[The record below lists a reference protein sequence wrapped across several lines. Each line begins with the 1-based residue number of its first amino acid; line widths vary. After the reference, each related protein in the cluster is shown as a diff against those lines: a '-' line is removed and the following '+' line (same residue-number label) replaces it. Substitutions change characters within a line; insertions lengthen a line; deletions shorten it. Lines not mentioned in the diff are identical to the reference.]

1 MNFFIRK
8 EEKYAMQKIRFGTTL
23 YVGDESLKRLSDFKN
38 EKILIVTDSFIASSE
53 LLSHIK
59 SYIDSSTETMVFSE
73 VIPDPPID
81 NIVAG
86 LESSKGFSAT
96 ILLAIGGGSAI
107 DAAKAMLY
115 FGKLTDRFRGIRFVT
130 IPTTSGTGS
139 EVTNFSIITD
149 DEKGTKYPLI
159 TDQILPDEAIIDS
172 GLVAGLPPKQTADT
186 GIDVLTHAIEAY
198 VSTSANDIS
207 DALSEKAICY
217 VFTYLERAY
226 KDGNDKVAREKMHM
240 ASTMAGM
247 AFNTASLG
255 LNHGIAH
262 AAGARWHIPHGRING
277 ILLPNIIRYNAGII
291 EGDYRKNNSPVANR
305 YAEIA
310 KFLGLN
316 AGNAQMGVRSLVNA
330 ILALE
335 KTLSIPKSLSEWG
348 VNKEQFESDK
358 NVIAEAALADR
369 CTATNPIVPTK
380 EDIISVLGKSF
391 K

>member
-1 MNFFIRK
+1 
-8 EEKYAMQKIRFGTTL
+8 MQEIKFGTTL
-23 YVGDESLKRLSDFKN
+23 YVGEDSLKRLSDFKN

-59 SYIDSSTETMVFSE
+59 SYIDSSTETMEFSE

-86 LESSKGFSAT
+86 LESSKGFPAT

-149 DEKGTKYPLI
+149 AEKGTKYPMV
-159 TDQILPDEAIIDS
+159 TDQILPDEAILDS

-198 VSTSANDIS
+198 VSTKANDIS

-226 KDGNDKVAREKMHM
+226 KDGNDKVAREKMHI

-247 AFNTASLG
+247 AFNLASLG

-291 EGDYRKNNSPVANR
+291 EGNYSKNTTPAASR
-305 YAEIA
+305 YSKIS

-316 AGNAQMGVRSLVNA
+316 AGNPQMGVRSLVNA
-330 ILALE
+330 ILSLE
-335 KTLSIPKSLSEWG
+335 KALSIPKSLSEWG
-348 VNKEQFESDK
+348 VNKDQFELDK

-391 K
+391 I

>member
-1 MNFFIRK
+1 
-8 EEKYAMQKIRFGTTL
+8 MQEIRFGTTL
-23 YVGDESLKRLSDFKN
+23 YVGEDSLKRLSDFKN

-59 SYIDSSTETMVFSE
+59 SFIDSSSETMVFSE

-149 DEKGTKYPLI
+149 AEKGTKYPLV
-159 TDQILPDEAIIDS
+159 TDQILPDEAILDS
-172 GLVAGLPPKQTADT
+172 ALIAGLPPKQTADT

-198 VSTSANDIS
+198 VSTKANDIS

-226 KDGNDKVAREKMHM
+226 KDGNDKVAREKMHI

-291 EGDYRKNNSPVANR
+291 EGNYSKNTTPSASR
-305 YAEIA
+305 YSKIA

-316 AGNAQMGVRSLVNA
+316 AGNPQMGVRSLVNA
-330 ILALE
+330 ILSLE
-335 KTLSIPKSLSEWG
+335 KALSIPKSLSEWG
-348 VNKEQFESDK
+348 VNKDQFESDK
-358 NVIAEAALADR
+358 SVIAEAALADC

-380 EDIISVLGKSF
+380 EDIISILGKSF
-391 K
+391 I

>member
-1 MNFFIRK
+1 
-8 EEKYAMQKIRFGTTL
+8 MQEIKFGTTL
-23 YVGDESLKRLSDFKN
+23 YVGEDSLKRLTDFKN

-86 LESSKGFSAT
+86 LESSKGFPAT

-149 DEKGTKYPLI
+149 AEKGTKYPMV
-159 TDQILPDEAIIDS
+159 TDQILPDEAILDS

-198 VSTSANDIS
+198 VSTKANDIS

-226 KDGNDKVAREKMHM
+226 KDGNDKVAREKMHI

-247 AFNTASLG
+247 AFNLASLG

-291 EGDYRKNNSPVANR
+291 EGNYSKNTTPAASR
-305 YAEIA
+305 YSKIS

-316 AGNAQMGVRSLVNA
+316 AGNPQMGVRSLVNA
-330 ILALE
+330 ILSLE
-335 KTLSIPKSLSEWG
+335 KALSIPKSLSEWG
-348 VNKEQFESDK
+348 VNKDQFELDK

-391 K
+391 I

>member
-1 MNFFIRK
+1 
-8 EEKYAMQKIRFGTTL
+8 MQKIRFGTTL
-23 YVGDESLKRLSDFKN
+23 YIGEESLKRLSDFKN

-53 LLSHIK
+53 LLSHIRN
-59 SYIDSSTETMVFSE
+59 YIDSSTEIMVFSE

-86 LESSKGFSAT
+86 LEYSKGFPAT

-115 FGKLTDRFRGIRFVT
+115 FGKLTDRFSGIRFVT

-159 TDQILPDEAIIDS
+159 TDQILPDEAILDS

-207 DALSEKAICY
+207 DALSEKAIRY
-217 VFTYLERAY
+217 VFTYLDRAY
-226 KDGNDKVAREKMHM
+226 KDGNDKEAREKMHM

-247 AFNTASLG
+247 AFNIASLG

-277 ILLPNIIRYNAGII
+277 ILLPNVIRYNAGVI
-291 EGDYRKNNSPVANR
+291 EGNYSKNTTPAANR

-316 AGNAQMGVRSLVNA
+316 AGSAQIGVRSLVNA

-335 KTLSIPKSLSEWG
+335 KRLSIPKNLSEWG
-348 VNKEQFESDK
+348 VSKEKFESDK

-369 CTATNPIVPTK
+369 STSTNPIVPTK
-380 EDIISVLGKSF
+380 EDVINILRKSF
-391 K
+391 I

>member
-1 MNFFIRK
+1 
-8 EEKYAMQKIRFGTTL
+8 MQEIRFGTTL
-23 YVGDESLKRLSDFKN
+23 YIGTESLKRLSDFKN
-38 EKILIVTDSFIASSE
+38 EKIFIVTDSFIASSE
-53 LLSHIK
+53 LLPHIK
-59 SYIDSSTETMVFSE
+59 SYIDSSTETMVFSG

-86 LESSKGFSAT
+86 LEYSKGFPAT

-107 DAAKAMLY
+107 DAAKAILY
-115 FGKLTDRFRGIRFVT
+115 FGKLTDRFSEIRFVT

-149 DEKGTKYPLI
+149 DEKEIKYPLI
-159 TDQILPDEAIIDS
+159 TDEILPDEAILDS

-207 DALSEKAICY
+207 DALSEKAIRY
-217 VFTYLERAY
+217 VFTYLDRAY
-226 KDGNDKVAREKMHM
+226 KDGNDKEAREKMHM

-247 AFNTASLG
+247 AFNIASLG

-277 ILLPNIIRYNAGII
+277 ILLPSIIRYNAGVT
-291 EGDYRKNNSPVANR
+291 EGKYTNNTTLAANR

-316 AGNAQMGVRSLVNA
+316 AGNPQMGVRSLVNA
-330 ILALE
+330 ILALQ
-335 KTLSIPKSLSEWG
+335 KRLSIPRSLSEWG
-348 VNKEQFESDK
+348 VSKEQFESDK
-358 NVIAEAALADR
+358 NAIAEAALADR

-380 EDIISVLGKSF
+380 EDVISILGKLF
-391 K
+391 I

>member
-1 MNFFIRK
+1 
-8 EEKYAMQKIRFGTTL
+8 MQEIRFGTTL
-23 YVGDESLKRLSDFKN
+23 YIGTESLKRLSDFKN
-38 EKILIVTDSFIASSE
+38 EKIFIVTDSFIASSE
-53 LLSHIK
+53 LLPHIK
-59 SYIDSSTETMVFSE
+59 SYIDSSTETMVFSG

-86 LESSKGFSAT
+86 LEYSKGFPAT

-107 DAAKAMLY
+107 DAAKAILY
-115 FGKLTDRFRGIRFVT
+115 FGKLTDRFSEIRFVT

-149 DEKGTKYPLI
+149 DEKGIKYPLI
-159 TDQILPDEAIIDS
+159 TDEILPDEAILDS

-207 DALSEKAICY
+207 DALSEKAIRY
-217 VFTYLERAY
+217 VFTYLDRAY
-226 KDGNDKVAREKMHM
+226 KDGNDKEAREKMHM

-247 AFNTASLG
+247 AFNIASLG

-277 ILLPNIIRYNAGII
+277 ILLPNVIRYNAGVIK
-291 EGDYRKNNSPVANR
+291 GNYTKNTTPAANR

-316 AGNAQMGVRSLVNA
+316 AGNAQIGVRSLVNA

-335 KTLSIPKSLSEWG
+335 KRLSIPKSLSEWG
-348 VNKEQFESDK
+348 VSKEQFESDK

-369 CTATNPIVPTK
+369 CTATNPIAPTR
-380 EDIISVLGKSF
+380 EDVISILGKSF
-391 K
+391 I

>member
-1 MNFFIRK
+1 
-8 EEKYAMQKIRFGTTL
+8 MQEIRFGTTL

-59 SYIDSSTETMVFSE
+59 SYIDSSTETMVFSD

-115 FGKLTDRFRGIRFVT
+115 FGKLTDRFRGLRFVT

-149 DEKGTKYPLI
+149 AEKGTKYPLI
-159 TDQILPDEAIIDS
+159 TDQILPDEAILDS

-226 KDGNDKVAREKMHM
+226 KDGDDKAAREKMHM

-247 AFNTASLG
+247 AFNVASLG

-277 ILLPNIIRYNAGII
+277 ILLPNIIRYNAGVM
-291 EGDYRKNNSPVANR
+291 EGDYRKNTSPVANR

-348 VNKEQFESDK
+348 VNKEQFEADK

>member
-1 MNFFIRK
+1 
-8 EEKYAMQKIRFGTTL
+8 MQKIRFGTTL
-23 YVGDESLKRLSDFKN
+23 YIGEESLKRLSDFKN
-38 EKILIVTDSFIASSE
+38 EKILIVTDSFIASSD
-53 LLSHIK
+53 LLSRIR
-59 SYIDSSTETMVFSE
+59 SYIDSSTEIMVFSE

-86 LESSKGFSAT
+86 LEYSKDFPAT

-107 DAAKAMLY
+107 DAAKAMFY
-115 FGKLTDRFRGIRFVT
+115 FGKLTERFNEIRFVA

-139 EVTNFSIITD
+139 EVTDFSIITD

-159 TDQILPDEAIIDS
+159 TDEILPDEAILDS
-172 GLVAGLPPKQTADT
+172 GLVAGLPPRQTADT

-207 DALSEKAICY
+207 DALSEKAIRY
-217 VFTYLERAY
+217 VFTYLDRAY
-226 KDGNDKVAREKMHM
+226 KDGNDKEAREKMHM

-247 AFNTASLG
+247 AFNIASLG

-277 ILLPNIIRYNAGII
+277 ILLPNVIRYNAGVIK
-291 EGDYRKNNSPVANR
+291 GNYTKNTTPAANR

-310 KFLGLN
+310 RFLGLN

-335 KTLSIPKSLSEWG
+335 KRLSIPKSLSEWG
-348 VNKEQFESDK
+348 VSKEQFESDK

-369 CTATNPIVPTK
+369 CTATNPIAPTR
-380 EDIISVLGKSF
+380 EDVISILGKSF
-391 K
+391 I

>member
-1 MNFFIRK
+1 MK
-8 EEKYAMQKIRFGTTL
+8 EIRFGTTL
-23 YVGDESLKRLSDFKN
+23 YIGEESLRRLSEFKN

-53 LLSHIK
+53 LLTHIR
-59 SYIDSSTETMVFSE
+59 SYIDSSTETMVFFE

-86 LESSKGFSAT
+86 LEYCKGFPAT

-107 DAAKAMLY
+107 DAAKAILY
-115 FGKLTDRFRGIRFVT
+115 FGKLTNRFSGIRFIA

-149 DEKGTKYPLI
+149 AEKGTKYPLI
-159 TDQILPDEAIIDS
+159 TDQILPDEAILDS
-172 GLVAGLPPKQTADT
+172 SLVVGLPPKQTADT

-198 VSTSANDIS
+198 VSTGANDIS
-207 DALSEKAICY
+207 DALSEKVICY
-217 VFTYLERAY
+217 VFTYLDRAY

-247 AFNTASLG
+247 AFNIASLG
-255 LNHGIAH
+255 LNHGMAH

-277 ILLPNIIRYNAGII
+277 ILLPNVIRYNAGII
-291 EGDYRKNNSPVANR
+291 EGGYSKNTTHVANR

-310 KFLGLN
+310 EFLGLN

-335 KTLSIPKSLSEWG
+335 KRLSIPKSLSEWG
-348 VNKEQFESDK
+348 VSKEQFESDK
-358 NVIAEAALADR
+358 NIIAEAALADR

-380 EDIISVLGKSF
+380 EDVISILGKSF

>member
-1 MNFFIRK
+1 
-8 EEKYAMQKIRFGTTL
+8 MQEIRFGTTL
-23 YVGDESLKRLSDFKN
+23 YIGEDSLKRLSDFKN

-53 LLSHIK
+53 LFSNIR

-86 LESSKGFSAT
+86 LEYCKGFQAT

-107 DAAKAMLY
+107 DAAKAILY
-115 FGKLTDRFRGIRFVT
+115 FGKLTDRFSGIRFVA

-149 DEKGTKYPLI
+149 DEKGIKYPLI
-159 TDQILPDEAIIDS
+159 TDQILPDEAILDS
-172 GLVAGLPPKQTADT
+172 GLVGGLPPKQTADT

-198 VSTSANDIS
+198 VSTSANDIT

-217 VFTYLERAY
+217 VFTYLNRAY
-226 KDGNDKVAREKMHM
+226 KNGNDKVAREKMHM
-240 ASTMAGM
+240 ASTMAGL
-247 AFNTASLG
+247 AFNIASLG

-262 AAGARWHIPHGRING
+262 AAGARWHIPHGRINA
-277 ILLPNIIRYNAGII
+277 ILLPNVIRYNAGVI
-291 EGDYRKNNSPVANR
+291 EGGYGKNTTPAANR

-330 ILALE
+330 IITLE
-335 KTLSIPKSLSEWG
+335 KGLSIPNSLSEWG
-348 VNKEQFESDK
+348 ISKEQFESDK
-358 NVIAEAALADR
+358 NVIAEAAIADR
-369 CTATNPIVPTK
+369 CTATNPIIPTK
-380 EDIISVLGKSF
+380 EDVISILGKSF

>member
-1 MNFFIRK
+1 
-8 EEKYAMQKIRFGTTL
+8 MQKIRFGTTL
-23 YVGDESLKRLSDFKN
+23 YIGEESLKRLSDFKN

-53 LLSHIK
+53 LLSYIR
-59 SYIDSSTETMVFSE
+59 SYIDSSTEIMVFSE

-81 NIVAG
+81 IIVAG
-86 LESSKGFSAT
+86 LEYSKGFPAT

-107 DAAKAMLY
+107 DAAKAILY
-115 FGKLTDRFRGIRFVT
+115 FGKRTDRFNGIRFVT

-159 TDQILPDEAIIDS
+159 TDQILPDEAILDS
-172 GLVAGLPPKQTADT
+172 GLIAGLPPKQTADT

-198 VSTSANDIS
+198 VSTNANDIS

-226 KDGNDKVAREKMHM
+226 RDGNDKEAREKMHI
-240 ASTMAGM
+240 ASTMAGI
-247 AFNTASLG
+247 AFNIASLG

-262 AAGARWHIPHGRING
+262 AAGARWHISHGRING
-277 ILLPNIIRYNAGII
+277 ILLPNVIRYNAGII
-291 EGDYRKNNSPVANR
+291 KEDYSRNTTPGASR

-316 AGNAQMGVRSLVNA
+316 AGNAQIGVRSLVNA

-335 KTLSIPKSLSEWG
+335 KRLSIPKSFSELG
-348 VNKEQFESDK
+348 VSKEQFESDK

-369 CTATNPIVPTK
+369 CTATNPIDPTK
-380 EDIISVLGKSF
+380 EDVISILGKSF
-391 K
+391 I

>member
-1 MNFFIRK
+1 
-8 EEKYAMQKIRFGTTL
+8 MQEIKFGTTL
-23 YVGDESLKRLSDFKN
+23 YVGEDSLKRLSDFKN

-86 LESSKGFSAT
+86 LESSKGFPAT

-149 DEKGTKYPLI
+149 AEKGTKYPMV
-159 TDQILPDEAIIDS
+159 TDQILPDEAILDS

-198 VSTSANDIS
+198 VSTKANDIS

-226 KDGNDKVAREKMHM
+226 KDGNDKVAREKMHI

-247 AFNTASLG
+247 AFNLASLG

-291 EGDYRKNNSPVANR
+291 EGNYSKNTTPAASR
-305 YAEIA
+305 YSKIS

-316 AGNAQMGVRSLVNA
+316 AGNPQMGVRSLVNA
-330 ILALE
+330 ILSLE
-335 KTLSIPKSLSEWG
+335 KALSIPKSLSEWG
-348 VNKEQFESDK
+348 VNKDQFELDK

-391 K
+391 I

>member
-1 MNFFIRK
+1 
-8 EEKYAMQKIRFGTTL
+8 MQEIRFGTTL
-23 YVGDESLKRLSDFKN
+23 YVGEDSLKRLSDFKN

-59 SYIDSSTETMVFSE
+59 SYIDSSSETMVFSE

-86 LESSKGFSAT
+86 LESSKDFSTT

-149 DEKGTKYPLI
+149 AEKGTKYPLV
-159 TDQILPDEAIIDS
+159 TDQILPDEAILDS
-172 GLVAGLPPKQTADT
+172 ALIAGLPPKQTADT

-198 VSTSANDIS
+198 VSTKANDIS

-226 KDGNDKVAREKMHM
+226 KDGNDKAAREKMHI

-247 AFNTASLG
+247 AFNIASLG
-255 LNHGIAH
+255 INHGIAH

-291 EGDYRKNNSPVANR
+291 EGNYSKNTTPAASR
-305 YAEIA
+305 YSKIA

-316 AGNAQMGVRSLVNA
+316 AGNPQMGVRSLVNA

-335 KTLSIPKSLSEWG
+335 KAISIPKSLSEWG
-348 VNKEQFESDK
+348 VSKDQFESDK

-369 CTATNPIVPTK
+369 CSATNPIVPTK
-380 EDIISVLGKSF
+380 EDIISILGKSF
-391 K
+391 I

>member
-1 MNFFIRK
+1 
-8 EEKYAMQKIRFGTTL
+8 MQEIRFGTTL
-23 YVGDESLKRLSDFKN
+23 YIGTESLKRLSDFKN
-38 EKILIVTDSFIASSE
+38 EKIFIVTDSFIASSE
-53 LLSHIK
+53 LLPHIK
-59 SYIDSSTETMVFSE
+59 SYIDSSTETMVFSG

-86 LESSKGFSAT
+86 LEYCKDFPAT
-96 ILLAIGGGSAI
+96 IVLAIGGGSAI
-107 DAAKAMLY
+107 DAAKAILY
-115 FGKLTDRFRGIRFVT
+115 FGKLTDRFSEIRFIT

-159 TDQILPDEAIIDS
+159 KDEILPDEAILDS

-207 DALSEKAICY
+207 DALSEKAIRY
-217 VFTYLERAY
+217 VFTYLDRAY
-226 KDGNDKVAREKMHM
+226 KDGNDKEAREKIHM

-247 AFNTASLG
+247 AFNIASLG

-277 ILLPNIIRYNAGII
+277 ILLPSIIRYNAGVT
-291 EGDYRKNNSPVANR
+291 EGKYTNKTTLAANR

-316 AGNAQMGVRSLVNA
+316 AGNPQMGVRSLVNA
-330 ILALE
+330 ILALQ
-335 KTLSIPKSLSEWG
+335 KRLSIPKSLSEWG
-348 VNKEQFESDK
+348 VSKEQFESDK
-358 NVIAEAALADR
+358 NAIAEDALADR
-369 CTATNPIVPTK
+369 CTATNPIAPTK
-380 EDIISVLGKSF
+380 EDVISILGKLF
-391 K
+391 M

>member
-59 SYIDSSTETMVFSE
+59 SYIDSSTETMVFSD

-115 FGKLTDRFRGIRFVT
+115 FGKLTDRFRGLRFVT

-149 DEKGTKYPLI
+149 AEKGTKYPLI
-159 TDQILPDEAIIDS
+159 TDQILPDEAILDS

-226 KDGNDKVAREKMHM
+226 KDGNDKAAREKMHM

-247 AFNTASLG
+247 AFNVASLG

-277 ILLPNIIRYNAGII
+277 ILLPNIIRYNAGVM
-291 EGDYRKNNSPVANR
+291 EGDYRKNTSPVANR

-348 VNKEQFESDK
+348 VNKEQFEADK

>member
-1 MNFFIRK
+1 
-8 EEKYAMQKIRFGTTL
+8 MQEIRFGTTL

-59 SYIDSSTETMVFSE
+59 SYIDSSTETMVFSD

-86 LESSKGFSAT
+86 LESSKDFSAT

-115 FGKLTDRFRGIRFVT
+115 FGKLTDRFRGIRFVA

-159 TDQILPDEAIIDS
+159 TDQILPDEAILDS

-198 VSTSANDIS
+198 VSTRANDIS

-226 KDGNDKVAREKMHM
+226 KDGNDKAAREKMHM

-247 AFNTASLG
+247 AFNIASLG
-255 LNHGIAH
+255 LNHGMAH

-291 EGDYRKNNSPVANR
+291 EGDYRKNTTPAAIR
-305 YAEIA
+305 YSKIA

-316 AGNAQMGVRSLVNA
+316 AGNTQMGVRSLVNA

-335 KTLSIPKSLSEWG
+335 KALSIPKSLSEWG

>member
-1 MNFFIRK
+1 
-8 EEKYAMQKIRFGTTL
+8 MQEIQFGTTL
-23 YVGDESLKRLSDFKN
+23 YVGDESLKRLSDFRN

-59 SYIDSSTETMVFSE
+59 SYIDSGNETMVFSE

-86 LESSKGFSAT
+86 LESSKDFSAT

-115 FGKLTDRFRGIRFVT
+115 FGKLTDRFHGIRFVT

-149 DEKGTKYPLI
+149 KEKGTKYPLI
-159 TDQILPDEAIIDS
+159 TDQILPDEAILDS

-207 DALSEKAICY
+207 DALSEKAICC

-226 KDGNDKVAREKMHM
+226 KDGKDKVAREKMHM

-277 ILLPNIIRYNAGII
+277 ILLPNVIRYNAGIM
-291 EGDYRKNNSPVANR
+291 EGDYRKNTSPAAKR

-335 KTLSIPKSLSEWG
+335 KSLSIPKSLSEWG

-358 NVIAEAALADR
+358 NVIAESALADR

-380 EDIISVLGKSF
+380 EDIIRVLGKSF

>member
-1 MNFFIRK
+1 
-8 EEKYAMQKIRFGTTL
+8 MQEIKFGTTL
-23 YVGDESLKRLSDFKN
+23 FVGEESLKRLSEYKN
-38 EKILIVTDSFIASSE
+38 EMILIVTDSFIASSE
-53 LLSHIK
+53 LFSHIR
-59 SYIDSSTETMVFSE
+59 SYIDSSSETMVFSE

-81 NIVAG
+81 TIVAG
-86 LESSKGFSAT
+86 LEYCKGFPAT

-107 DAAKAMLY
+107 DAAKAILY
-115 FGKLTDRFRGIRFVT
+115 FGKLANRFNGIRFIA

-159 TDQILPDEAIIDS
+159 TDEILPNEAILES
-172 GLVAGLPPKQTADT
+172 GLVAGLPPRQTADT
-186 GIDVLTHAIEAY
+186 GIDVLTHSIEAY

-207 DALSEKAICY
+207 DALSEKAIRY

-247 AFNTASLG
+247 AFNIASLG

-277 ILLPNIIRYNAGII
+277 ILLPNIIRYNSGIV
-291 EGDYRKNNSPVANR
+291 EGAYSKNNTPVASR

-335 KTLSIPKSLSEWG
+335 KVLSIPKSLSEWG
-348 VNKEQFESDK
+348 VSKEQFESDK
-358 NVIAEAALADR
+358 NSIAEAALADR

-380 EDIISVLGKSF
+380 EDVIGVIGKSF

>member
-1 MNFFIRK
+1 
-8 EEKYAMQKIRFGTTL
+8 MQKIRFGTTL
-23 YVGDESLKRLSDFKN
+23 YIGEESLKRLSDFKN

-53 LLSHIK
+53 LLSHIRN
-59 SYIDSSTETMVFSE
+59 YIDSSTEIMVFSE

-86 LESSKGFSAT
+86 LEYSKGFPAT

-115 FGKLTDRFRGIRFVT
+115 FGKLTDRFSGIRFIA

-159 TDQILPDEAIIDS
+159 TDQILPDEAILDS
-172 GLVAGLPPKQTADT
+172 GLVAGLPPQQTADT

-198 VSTSANDIS
+198 VSTGANDIS

-217 VFTYLERAY
+217 VFTYLDRAY
-226 KDGNDKVAREKMHM
+226 KDGNDKEAREKMHM
-240 ASTMAGM
+240 ASTMAGI
-247 AFNTASLG
+247 AFNIASLG
-255 LNHGIAH
+255 LNHGVAH

-277 ILLPNIIRYNAGII
+277 ILLPNVIRYNSGVIK
-291 EGDYRKNNSPVANR
+291 GDYSKNTTPVANR

-316 AGNAQMGVRSLVNA
+316 AGNAQIGVRSLVNA

-335 KTLSIPKSLSEWG
+335 KRLSIPRSLSEWG
-348 VNKEQFESDK
+348 VSKEQFESDK

-380 EDIISVLGKSF
+380 EDVISILGKSF
-391 K
+391 T

>member
-1 MNFFIRK
+1 
-8 EEKYAMQKIRFGTTL
+8 MQKIRFGTTL
-23 YVGDESLKRLSDFKN
+23 YIGEGSLERLSDFKN

-59 SYIDSSTETMVFSE
+59 NYIDSSTEIMVFSE

-86 LESSKGFSAT
+86 LEYSKDFPAT
-96 ILLAIGGGSAI
+96 VLLAIGGGSAI
-107 DAAKAMLY
+107 DAAKAMIY
-115 FGKLTDRFRGIRFVT
+115 FGKLTERFSEIRFVT

-159 TDQILPDEAIIDS
+159 TDQILPDEAILDS

-198 VSTSANDIS
+198 VSISANDIS
-207 DALSEKAICY
+207 DALSEKAIRY
-217 VFTYLERAY
+217 VFTYLDRAY
-226 KDGNDKVAREKMHM
+226 KDGNDKEAREKMHM

-247 AFNTASLG
+247 AFNIASLG

-277 ILLPNIIRYNAGII
+277 ILLPNVIRYNARVIKGN
-291 EGDYRKNNSPVANR
+291 YTKNITPAANR

-310 KFLGLN
+310 KFLGLS
-316 AGNAQMGVRSLVNA
+316 AGSAQIGVRSLVNA

-335 KTLSIPKSLSEWG
+335 RRLSIPKSLSEWG
-348 VNKEQFESDK
+348 VSKEQFESDK
-358 NVIAEAALADR
+358 NVIAEAALVDR
-369 CTATNPIVPTK
+369 CTATNPITPTK
-380 EDIISVLGKSF
+380 EDIISILEKSF
-391 K
+391 I

>member
-1 MNFFIRK
+1 
-8 EEKYAMQKIRFGTTL
+8 MQEIKFGTTL
-23 YVGDESLKRLSDFKN
+23 YVGEDSLKRLSDFKN

-86 LESSKGFSAT
+86 LESSKGFPAT

-149 DEKGTKYPLI
+149 AEKGTKYPMV
-159 TDQILPDEAIIDS
+159 TDQILPDEAILDS
-172 GLVAGLPPKQTADT
+172 GLVVGLPPKQTADT

-198 VSTSANDIS
+198 VSTKANDIS

-226 KDGNDKVAREKMHM
+226 KDGNDKVAREKMHI

-247 AFNTASLG
+247 AFNLASLG

-291 EGDYRKNNSPVANR
+291 EGNYSKNTTPAASR
-305 YAEIA
+305 YSKIS

-316 AGNAQMGVRSLVNA
+316 AGNPQMGVRSLVNA
-330 ILALE
+330 ILSLE
-335 KTLSIPKSLSEWG
+335 KALSIPKSLSEWG
-348 VNKEQFESDK
+348 VNKDQFELDK

-391 K
+391 I

>member
-1 MNFFIRK
+1 
-8 EEKYAMQKIRFGTTL
+8 MQEIRFGTTL
-23 YVGDESLKRLSDFKN
+23 YVGEDSLKRLSEFKN

-86 LESSKGFSAT
+86 LESSKDFPAT

-149 DEKGTKYPLI
+149 AEKGTKYPLV
-159 TDQILPDEAIIDS
+159 TDQILPDEAILDS
-172 GLVAGLPPKQTADT
+172 GLIAGLPPKQTADT

-198 VSTSANDIS
+198 VSTKANDIS

-226 KDGNDKVAREKMHM
+226 KDGNDKAAREKMHI

-247 AFNTASLG
+247 AFNIASLG
-255 LNHGIAH
+255 INHGIAH

-291 EGDYRKNNSPVANR
+291 EGNYSKNTTPAASR
-305 YAEIA
+305 YSKIA

-316 AGNAQMGVRSLVNA
+316 AGNPQMGVRSLVNA

-335 KTLSIPKSLSEWG
+335 KAISIPKSLSEWG
-348 VNKEQFESDK
+348 VSKDQFESDK

-369 CTATNPIVPTK
+369 CSATNPIVPSK
-380 EDIISVLGKSF
+380 EDIISILGKSF
-391 K
+391 I

>member
-1 MNFFIRK
+1 
-8 EEKYAMQKIRFGTTL
+8 MQEIRFGTTL
-23 YVGDESLKRLSDFKN
+23 YVGEDSLKRLSEFKN

-86 LESSKGFSAT
+86 LESSKDFPAT

-149 DEKGTKYPLI
+149 AEKGTKYPLV
-159 TDQILPDEAIIDS
+159 TDQILPDEAILDS
-172 GLVAGLPPKQTADT
+172 GLIAGLPPKQTADT
-186 GIDVLTHAIEAY
+186 GIDVLTHAIEAF
-198 VSTSANDIS
+198 VSTKANDIS

-226 KDGNDKVAREKMHM
+226 KDGNDKAAREKMHI

-247 AFNTASLG
+247 AFNIASLG
-255 LNHGIAH
+255 INHGIAH

-291 EGDYRKNNSPVANR
+291 EGNYSKNTTPAASR
-305 YAEIA
+305 YSKIA

-316 AGNAQMGVRSLVNA
+316 AGNPQMGVRSLVNA

-335 KTLSIPKSLSEWG
+335 KAISIPKSLSEWG
-348 VNKEQFESDK
+348 VSKDQFESDK

-369 CTATNPIVPTK
+369 CSATNPIVPTK
-380 EDIISVLGKSF
+380 EDIISILGKSF
-391 K
+391 I

>member
-1 MNFFIRK
+1 
-8 EEKYAMQKIRFGTTL
+8 MQEIKFGTTL
-23 YVGDESLKRLSDFKN
+23 YIGEESLERLSDFKN

-53 LLSHIK
+53 LFPHIK
-59 SYIDSSTETMVFSE
+59 SYIDSSTEIMVFSE

-86 LESSKGFSAT
+86 LEYSKGFQAT
-96 ILLAIGGGSAI
+96 TLLAIGGGSAI
-107 DAAKAMLY
+107 DAAKAILY
-115 FGKLTDRFRGIRFVT
+115 FGKLTDRFSDIRFVS

-159 TDQILPDEAIIDS
+159 TDQILPDEAILNS

-207 DALSEKAICY
+207 DALSEKAIRY
-217 VFTYLERAY
+217 VFTYLDRAY
-226 KDGNDKVAREKMHM
+226 QNGNDQEAREKMHM

-247 AFNTASLG
+247 AFNIASLG

-277 ILLPNIIRYNAGII
+277 ILLPNIIRYNAGIT
-291 EGDYRKNNSPVANR
+291 EGKYTNNTTPAANR

-316 AGNAQMGVRSLVNA
+316 AGNPQMGVRSLVNA
-330 ILALE
+330 IIALC
-335 KTLSIPKSLSEWG
+335 KRLSIPKNLSEWG
-348 VNKEQFESDK
+348 VSKEQFQSDK
-358 NVIAEAALADR
+358 NVIAEAALQDR
-369 CTATNPIVPTK
+369 CTATNPITPTK
-380 EDIISVLGKSF
+380 EDVISILRKTF

>member
-1 MNFFIRK
+1 
-8 EEKYAMQKIRFGTTL
+8 MQKIRFGTTL
-23 YVGDESLKRLSDFKN
+23 YIGEESLERLSDFKN
-38 EKILIVTDSFIASSE
+38 EKILIVTDSFIASSD
-53 LLSHIK
+53 LLSRIR
-59 SYIDSSTETMVFSE
+59 SYIDSSTEIMVFSE

-86 LESSKGFSAT
+86 LEYSKDFPVT

-115 FGKLTDRFRGIRFVT
+115 FGKLTERFNEIRFIA

-159 TDQILPDEAIIDS
+159 TDEILPDEAILDS

-207 DALSEKAICY
+207 NALSEKAIRY
-217 VFTYLERAY
+217 VFTYLDRAY
-226 KDGNDKVAREKMHM
+226 KDGNDKEAREKMHM

-247 AFNTASLG
+247 AFNIASLG

-277 ILLPNIIRYNAGII
+277 ILLPNVICYNAGVIK
-291 EGDYRKNNSPVANR
+291 GNYAKNTTHVANR

-335 KTLSIPKSLSEWG
+335 KRLSIPKSLSEWG
-348 VNKEQFESDK
+348 VSKKQFESDK

-369 CTATNPIVPTK
+369 CTETNPITPTR
-380 EDIISVLGKSF
+380 EDVISILGKSF
-391 K
+391 I

>member
-1 MNFFIRK
+1 
-8 EEKYAMQKIRFGTTL
+8 MQEIRFGTTL
-23 YVGDESLKRLSDFKN
+23 YIGEESLKRLSSFKN

-53 LLSHIK
+53 LLSHIR
-59 SYIDSSTETMVFSE
+59 SYIDSSTETMIFSE

-86 LESSKGFSAT
+86 LEYCKEFPAT

-107 DAAKAMLY
+107 DAAKAILY
-115 FGKLTDRFRGIRFVT
+115 FGKLTDRFSGIRFVT

-159 TDQILPDEAIIDS
+159 TDQILPDEAILDS

-207 DALSEKAICY
+207 NALSEKSICY
-217 VFTYLERAY
+217 VFTYLDRAF
-226 KDGNDKVAREKMHM
+226 KNGNDKEAREKMHM

-247 AFNTASLG
+247 AFNIASLG
-255 LNHGIAH
+255 LNHSIAH
-262 AAGARWHIPHGRING
+262 AVGARWHIPHGRING
-277 ILLPNIIRYNAGII
+277 ILLPNIIRYNAGVM
-291 EGDYRKNNSPVANR
+291 EGNYTKNTTSVANR
-305 YAEIA
+305 YAEIS

-335 KTLSIPKSLSEWG
+335 KRISIPKSLSEWG
-348 VNKEQFESDK
+348 VSKEQFESDK

-369 CTATNPIVPTK
+369 CTATNPISPTK
-380 EDIISVLGKSF
+380 EDVISILWKSF
-391 K
+391 I

>member
-1 MNFFIRK
+1 
-8 EEKYAMQKIRFGTTL
+8 MQEIRFGTTL
-23 YVGDESLKRLSDFKN
+23 YVGEDSLKRLSDFKN

-59 SYIDSSTETMVFSE
+59 SFIDSSSETMVFSE

-149 DEKGTKYPLI
+149 AEKGTKYPLV
-159 TDQILPDEAIIDS
+159 TDQILPDEAILDS
-172 GLVAGLPPKQTADT
+172 ALIAGLPPKQTADT

-198 VSTSANDIS
+198 VSTKANDIS

-226 KDGNDKVAREKMHM
+226 KDGNDKVAREKMHI

-291 EGDYRKNNSPVANR
+291 EGNYSKNTTPSASR
-305 YAEIA
+305 YSKIA

-316 AGNAQMGVRSLVNA
+316 AGNPQMGVRSLVNA
-330 ILALE
+330 ILTLE
-335 KTLSIPKSLSEWG
+335 KALSIPKSLSEWG
-348 VNKEQFESDK
+348 VNKDQFESDK
-358 NVIAEAALADR
+358 SVIAEAALADR

-380 EDIISVLGKSF
+380 EDIISILGKSF
-391 K
+391 I

>member
-1 MNFFIRK
+1 M
-8 EEKYAMQKIRFGTTL
+8 
-23 YVGDESLKRLSDFKN
+23 
-38 EKILIVTDSFIASSE
+38 
-53 LLSHIK
+53 
-59 SYIDSSTETMVFSE
+59 
-73 VIPDPPID
+73 
-81 NIVAG
+81 
-86 LESSKGFSAT
+86 
-96 ILLAIGGGSAI
+96 
-107 DAAKAMLY
+107 
-115 FGKLTDRFRGIRFVT
+115 
-130 IPTTSGTGS
+130 
-139 EVTNFSIITD
+139 
-149 DEKGTKYPLI
+149 I
-159 TDQILPDEAIIDS
+159 TDQILPDEAILDS

-207 DALSEKAICY
+207 DALSEKAIRC

-226 KDGNDKVAREKMHM
+226 KDGKDKVAREKMHM

-277 ILLPNIIRYNAGII
+277 ILLPNVIRYNAGIM
-291 EGDYRKNNSPVANR
+291 EGDYRKNTSPAAKR

-335 KTLSIPKSLSEWG
+335 KSLSIPKSLSEWG

-380 EDIISVLGKSF
+380 EDIIRVLGKSF

>member
-1 MNFFIRK
+1 
-8 EEKYAMQKIRFGTTL
+8 MQEIQFGTTL
-23 YVGDESLKRLSDFKN
+23 YVGDESLKRLSDFRN

-59 SYIDSSTETMVFSE
+59 SYIDSGNETMVFSE

-86 LESSKGFSAT
+86 LESSKDFSAT

-115 FGKLTDRFRGIRFVT
+115 FGKLTDRFHGIRFVT

-149 DEKGTKYPLI
+149 KEKGTKYPLI
-159 TDQILPDEAIIDS
+159 TDQILPDEAILDS

-207 DALSEKAICY
+207 DALSEKAIRC

-226 KDGNDKVAREKMHM
+226 KDGKDKVAREKMHM

-277 ILLPNIIRYNAGII
+277 ILLPNVIRYNAGIM
-291 EGDYRKNNSPVANR
+291 EGDYRKNTSPAAKR

-335 KTLSIPKSLSEWG
+335 KSLSIPKSLSEWG

-380 EDIISVLGKSF
+380 EDIIRVLGKSF

>member
-1 MNFFIRK
+1 
-8 EEKYAMQKIRFGTTL
+8 MQEIRFGTTL
-23 YVGDESLKRLSDFKN
+23 YIGEESLKRLSDFKN

-53 LLSHIK
+53 LLSHIR

-86 LESSKGFSAT
+86 LEYCKGFPAT

-107 DAAKAMLY
+107 DAAKAILY
-115 FGKLTDRFRGIRFVT
+115 FGKLTDKFSGIRFVA

-159 TDQILPDEAIIDS
+159 TDQILPDEAILDS

-217 VFTYLERAY
+217 VFTYLDRAY

-247 AFNTASLG
+247 AFNIASLG

-277 ILLPNIIRYNAGII
+277 ILLPNVIRYNAGII
-291 EGDYRKNNSPVANR
+291 EGSYSKNTTPVANR
-305 YAEIA
+305 YAKIA

-335 KTLSIPKSLSEWG
+335 KGLSIPKSLSEWG
-348 VNKEQFESDK
+348 VSKEQFESDK

-369 CTATNPIVPTK
+369 CTATNPIIPTK
-380 EDIISVLGKSF
+380 EDVISVLGKSF

>member
-1 MNFFIRK
+1 
-8 EEKYAMQKIRFGTTL
+8 MQEIKFGTTL
-23 YVGDESLKRLSDFKN
+23 YVGEDSLKRLSDFKN

-86 LESSKGFSAT
+86 LESSKGFPTT

-149 DEKGTKYPLI
+149 AEKGTKYPMV
-159 TDQILPDEAIIDS
+159 TDQILPDEAILDS

-198 VSTSANDIS
+198 VSTKANDIS

-226 KDGNDKVAREKMHM
+226 KDGNDKVAREKMHI

-247 AFNTASLG
+247 AFNLASLG

-291 EGDYRKNNSPVANR
+291 EGNYSKNTTPAASR
-305 YAEIA
+305 YSKIS

-316 AGNAQMGVRSLVNA
+316 AGNPQMGVRSLVNA
-330 ILALE
+330 ILSLE
-335 KTLSIPKSLSEWG
+335 KALSIPKSLSEWG
-348 VNKEQFESDK
+348 VNKDQFELDK

-391 K
+391 I

>member
-1 MNFFIRK
+1 
-8 EEKYAMQKIRFGTTL
+8 MQEIRFGTTL
-23 YVGDESLKRLSDFKN
+23 YIGEESLKRLSDFKN

-53 LLSHIK
+53 LLSRIR
-59 SYIDSSTETMVFSE
+59 SYIDSSSETMVFSE

-86 LESSKGFSAT
+86 LEYSKGFPAT

-107 DAAKAMLY
+107 DAAKAIFY
-115 FGKLTDRFRGIRFVT
+115 FGKLTDRFGEIRFVA

-149 DEKGTKYPLI
+149 AEKGTKYPLI
-159 TDQILPDEAIIDS
+159 TDQILPDEAILDS

-217 VFTYLERAY
+217 VFAYLERAY
-226 KDGNDKVAREKMHM
+226 KDGNDKEAREKMHM

-247 AFNTASLG
+247 AFNIASLG
-255 LNHGIAH
+255 INHSIAH

-291 EGDYRKNNSPVANR
+291 EGSYSKNSTPAANR

-335 KTLSIPKSLSEWG
+335 KVLSIPKSLSEWG
-348 VNKEQFESDK
+348 VSKDQFESDK
-358 NVIAEAALADR
+358 NIIAEAALADR

-380 EDIISVLGKSF
+380 EDVISILGKSF
-391 K
+391 N

>member
-1 MNFFIRK
+1 
-8 EEKYAMQKIRFGTTL
+8 MQEIRFGTTL
-23 YVGDESLKRLSDFKN
+23 YVGEDSLKRLSDFKN
-38 EKILIVTDSFIASSE
+38 EKILIITDSFIASSE

-59 SYIDSSTETMVFSE
+59 SYIDSSSETMVFSE

-115 FGKLTDRFRGIRFVT
+115 FGKMTDRFRGIRFVT

-149 DEKGTKYPLI
+149 AEKGTKYPLV
-159 TDQILPDEAIIDS
+159 TDQILPDEAILDS

-217 VFTYLERAY
+217 VFNYLERAY
-226 KDGNDKVAREKMHM
+226 KDGNDKAAREKMHL

-291 EGDYRKNNSPVANR
+291 AGNYNKTTSPVANR

-335 KTLSIPKSLSEWG
+335 KTLSIPRNLSEYG
-348 VNKEQFESDK
+348 VSKEQFESDK